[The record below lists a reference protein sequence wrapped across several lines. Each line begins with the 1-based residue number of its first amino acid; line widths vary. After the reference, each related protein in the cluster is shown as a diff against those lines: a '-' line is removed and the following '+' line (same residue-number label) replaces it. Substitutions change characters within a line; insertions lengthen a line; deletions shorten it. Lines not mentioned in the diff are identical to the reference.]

1 MASRIKLTGA
11 TAKAGA
17 SMSVFL
23 SLAAAV
29 LASTLLLTGCDT
41 AKGVGK
47 DVQHAGQAVKHAVD

>member
-1 MASRIKLTGA
+1 MASRIKLPGA

-17 SMSVFL
+17 STSALL

-29 LASTLLLTGCDT
+29 LASTLLLSACNT

-47 DVQHAGQAVKHAVD
+47 DVENAGHAVKHAVD